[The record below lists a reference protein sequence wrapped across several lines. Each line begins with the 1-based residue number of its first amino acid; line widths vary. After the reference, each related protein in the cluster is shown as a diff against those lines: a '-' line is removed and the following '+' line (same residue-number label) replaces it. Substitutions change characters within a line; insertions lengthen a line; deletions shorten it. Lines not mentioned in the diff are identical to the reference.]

1 MKLPEQVA
9 EIIGKLR
16 EHGFAAYA
24 VGGCVRDT
32 ILGLKP
38 NDWDIC
44 TSALP
49 EEMKQVFA
57 GYHTVD
63 TGLKHGTLTVVIQ
76 HIPYEITTFR
86 VDGEYTD
93 HRHPDSV
100 HFVDRVDEDLARRD
114 FTVNAMAYSDEA
126 GIVDLYGGQE
136 DIEKKII
143 RCVGEPAK
151 RFEEDALRILRA
163 LRFASTYDFS
173 VEEKTSAAI
182 HTLYPTLNQV
192 AAERIRE
199 ELLKLLCGKA
209 CGRILREY
217 TDVFCGIIPEL
228 KPAVGFDQNNPHHL
242 YDVWEHT
249 IRGVENIEAIPLLK
263 LTMLLHDTGKPLT
276 MTLDEK
282 GISHYYGHPDKS
294 AEIAGRV
301 AERLRLDRN
310 TADNLVTLVR
320 AHDIELRNDRKIM
333 LRRLRK
339 FGKDNLERLF
349 LIHRADRIAT
359 GTRDRD
365 EKEADTRILQ
375 ESLEMLLQEH
385 PCYSLKDLAVNGRD
399 LTALGLKGPE
409 VGKTLERL
417 LDKVIDGKVANERD
431 ALLRCAS
438 SSFEDTGYRV
448 KGEGEGETRG

>member
-9 EIIGKLR
+9 EIIEKLR

-49 EEMKQVFA
+49 EEMKNVFA
-57 GYHTVD
+57 GYHTAD
-63 TGLKHGTLTVVIQ
+63 TGLKHGTLTVIRNKV
-76 HIPYEITTFR
+76 PYEVTTFR

-93 HRHPDSV
+93 HRHPDEV
-100 HFVDRVDEDLARRD
+100 RFVDRVDEDLARRD
-114 FTVNAMAYSDEA
+114 FTVNAMAYSDET
-126 GIVDLYGGQE
+126 GIVDLYGGRE
-136 DIEKKII
+136 DLRNRII
-143 RCVGEPAK
+143 RCVGEPEK

-163 LRFASTYDFS
+163 LRFASTYDF
-173 VEEKTSAAI
+173 VIEERTAQAI
-182 HTLYPTLNQV
+182 HRLYPTLDRI

-217 TDVFCGIIPEL
+217 TDVICMIIPEL
-228 KPAVGFDQNNPHHL
+228 KPTVGFEQNNPHHL

-249 IRGVENIEAIPLLK
+249 VRAIENVEPDPLLR

-282 GISHYYGHPDKS
+282 GVSHYYGHPAKS
-294 AEIAGRV
+294 AAIAEKV
-301 AERLRLDRN
+301 AGRLRLDRS
-310 TADNLVTLVR
+310 TAETLVILVE
-320 AHDIELRNDRKIM
+320 AHDIELRTDRKIL

-339 FGKDNLERLF
+339 FGKENLQRLF

-365 EKEADTRILQ
+365 EKEADTAKLQ
-375 ESLEMLLQEH
+375 SSLEMLLDEN
-385 PCYSLKDLAVNGRD
+385 PCYSLKDLAINGRD
-399 LTALGLKGPE
+399 LTSLGMKGPE
-409 VGKTLERL
+409 VGRMLDSL
-417 LDKVIDGKVANERD
+417 LDKVIDGKIPNEHN
-431 ALLRCAS
+431 ALIQEA
-438 SSFEDTGYRV
+438 G
-448 KGEGEGETRG
+448 KRG

>member
-1 MKLPEQVA
+1 MKLPEHVA
-9 EIIGKLR
+9 SIIGKLR
-16 EHGFAAYA
+16 DHGFAAYA

-32 ILGLKP
+32 VLGREP

-57 GYHTVD
+57 GYHTVE
-63 TGLKHGTLTVVIQ
+63 TGLKHGTLTLVLDR
-76 HIPYEITTFR
+76 IPYEITTFR

-100 HFVDRVDEDLARRD
+100 CFVDRVDEDLARRD
-114 FTVNAMAYSDEA
+114 FTVNAMAYSDET
-126 GIVDLYGGQE
+126 GIVDLYGGRE
-136 DIEKKII
+136 DLEGKII
-143 RCVGEPAK
+143 RCVGEPEK

-163 LRFASTYDFS
+163 LRFASTYDFT
-173 VEEKTSAAI
+173 VEEQTSEAI
-182 HTLYPTLNQV
+182 HKLYPTLERV
-192 AAERIRE
+192 AGERIRE
-199 ELLKLLCGKA
+199 ELMKLLCGRG

-217 TDVFCGIIPEL
+217 TDVICGIIPEL
-228 KPAVGFDQNNPHHL
+228 APAVGFEQNNPHHL

-249 IRGVENIEAIPLLK
+249 VRGVETIEPIPLLR

-294 AEIAGRV
+294 AEIAERV

-339 FGKDNLERLF
+339 FGKENLERLF

-359 GTRDRD
+359 GTRDKD
-365 EKEADTRILQ
+365 EKEADTLKLQ
-375 ESLEMLLQEH
+375 ESLEALLEEH

-399 LTALGLKGPE
+399 LIALGMKGPE
-409 VGKTLERL
+409 VGKTLDRL
-417 LDKVIDGKVANERD
+417 LDKVIDGKVANERE
-431 ALLRCAS
+431 ALLCCAS
-438 SSFEDTGYRV
+438 RSFEDTGY
-448 KGEGEGETRG
+448 EGEG

>member
-9 EIIGKLR
+9 EIIEKLR

-49 EEMKQVFA
+49 EEMKNVFA
-57 GYHTVD
+57 GYHTAD
-63 TGLKHGTLTVVIQ
+63 TGLKHGTLTVIRNKV
-76 HIPYEITTFR
+76 PYEVTTFR

-93 HRHPDSV
+93 HRHPDEV
-100 HFVDRVDEDLARRD
+100 RFVDRVDEDLARRD
-114 FTVNAMAYSDEA
+114 FTVNAMAYSDET
-126 GIVDLYGGQE
+126 GIVDLYGGRE
-136 DIEKKII
+136 DLRNRII
-143 RCVGEPAK
+143 RCVGEPEK

-163 LRFASTYDFS
+163 LRFASTYDF
-173 VEEKTSAAI
+173 VIEERTAQAI
-182 HTLYPTLNQV
+182 HRLYPTLDRI

-217 TDVFCGIIPEL
+217 TDVICIIIPEL
-228 KPAVGFDQNNPHHL
+228 KPTVGFEQNNPHHL

-249 IRGVENIEAIPLLK
+249 VRGVENVEPDPLLR

-276 MTLDEK
+276 MTVDEK
-282 GISHYYGHPDKS
+282 GVSHYYGHPVRS
-294 AEIAGRV
+294 AEIAEKV

-310 TADNLVTLVR
+310 TATNLVTLVN
-320 AHDIELRNDRKIM
+320 AHDIELRTDRKIL

-339 FGKDNLERLF
+339 FGKDNLQRLF

-365 EKEADTRILQ
+365 EKEADTLKLQ
-375 ESLEMLLQEH
+375 ESLETLLEDH
-385 PCYSLKDLAVNGRD
+385 PCYSLKDLAINGRD
-399 LTALGLKGPE
+399 LNALGLKGPE
-409 VGKTLERL
+409 VGKMLETL
-417 LDKVIDGKVANERD
+417 LDKVIDGKIENEKD
-431 ALLRCAS
+431 ALAQEVAR
-438 SSFEDTGYRV
+438 
-448 KGEGEGETRG
+448 RG

>member
-1 MKLPEQVA
+1 MILPGQVS
-9 EIIGKLR
+9 EIIGKLH

-32 ILGLKP
+32 ILGKNP

-57 GYHTVD
+57 GYRTAD
-63 TGLKHGTLTVVIQ
+63 TGLKHGTLTVILDRT
-76 HIPYEITTFR
+76 PYEITTFR

-100 HFVDRVDEDLARRD
+100 RFVDRVDEDLARRD
-114 FTVNAMAYSDEA
+114 FTVNAMAYSDET
-126 GIVDLYGGQE
+126 GIVDLYGGRDDLENQL
-136 DIEKKII
+136 I
-143 RCVGEPAK
+143 RCVGEPEK

-163 LRFASTYDFS
+163 LRFASTYDFT
-173 VEEKTSAAI
+173 VEEKTAEAI
-182 HTLYPTLNQV
+182 RTLHPTLSRV

-199 ELLKLLCGKA
+199 ELMKLLCGKA

-217 TDVFCGIIPEL
+217 TEVFCGIIPEL
-228 KPAVGFDQNNPHHL
+228 KATVGFEQNNPHHL

-249 IRGVENIEAIPLLK
+249 VRAVENIDPDPLMR
-263 LTMLLHDTGKPLT
+263 LTMLLHDTGKPRT
-276 MTLDEK
+276 VTTDEK
-282 GISHYYGHPDKS
+282 GISHYYGHPAVS
-294 AEIAGRV
+294 AEIAAKV

-310 TADNLVTLVR
+310 TSETLVTLVS
-320 AHDIELRNDRKIM
+320 AHDIELRTDRKIL

-359 GTRDRD
+359 GTRERD
-365 EKEADTRILQ
+365 EKEADTRKLQ
-375 ESLEMLLQEH
+375 ESLTELLKEH
-385 PCYSLKDLAVNGRD
+385 PCYSLKDLAINGRD
-399 LTALGLKGPE
+399 LTAIGLKGPE

-417 LDKVIDGKVANERD
+417 LDRVIDGKTENDRE
-431 ALLRCAS
+431 ALMREAEKCKQCA
-438 SSFEDTGYRV
+438 GARV
-448 KGEGEGETRG
+448 KGSIHE